1 MSSWRCQKPV
11 RWLREGR
18 KMVWWRRKT
27 LKSKCAATQRWLN
40 RLRDKT
46 RHSRRKSNNNDP
58 APNMVKTTLTRLPFS
73 HHSHHQC
80 FCGCFGVS
88 FKSITV
94 HFQVHN
100 QLECFDRVINSLNS
114 HCDRHAGAPAINIRP
129 IIVERSSN
137 GSGRQQVVMVTAGRR
152 DFLLVSSDESCVWHR
167 SPRPNRILIRSL

>member
-11 RWLREGR
+11 RCQRERR

-46 RHSRRKSNNNDP
+46 QHSRRKSNNKP
-58 APNMVKTTLTRLPFS
+58 TPNMVKTTLTRLPFS
-73 HHSHHQC
+73 HHSHRSASAAVLGFHSNRLP
-80 FCGCFGVS
+80 GIGER
-88 FKSITV
+88 
-94 HFQVHN
+94 FQVHN

-114 HCDRHAGAPAINIRP
+114 HCDRHAGAPAINFRP

-137 GSGRQQVVMVTAGRR
+137 GSGRQQVVMVNRETRFSARFSGRVGR
-152 DFLLVSSDESCVWHR
+152 WSHKPDV
-167 SPRPNRILIRSL
+167 